1 MMRNLLFT
9 IGFIL
14 AANVFVFA
22 QSGALKGKVI
32 DKATKEPIPF
42 TNVIVEMG
50 GTQAGGTTSDIDG
63 NFTIKPLTPGKYD
76 IKASSIGFKPV
87 MIRGFIIKS
96 DQNAYQNI
104 EMDATA
110 LTLEAFEVVDYK
122 VPLISK
128 DQTASGATVTAEE
141 ISKMPSRSANAIATS
156 VGGVF
161 SADGERGSVR
171 GQRPEGTVM
180 YIDGIRVRGSSSI
193 PESAIEQVSVILGGV
208 PAQYGDATG
217 GIINV
222 TTKGPSREFGAGLEL
237 QTSQYLDKFGYNR
250 AGLNMQGPLLW
261 NKDHTTSLLGYFLA
275 GEFEYNKDGRPTA
288 NGVYKVKDDVLAKL
302 EATPLRPSGTGFGA
316 YYNSEF
322 IRQSD
327 LELMKSTQNTSNYSA
342 NFSGKLDIKTG
353 PNINLSVGGSYN
365 YDNNRVFSY
374 SNSMFNYKNNAHTF
388 GSTYRVF
395 GRFTQRFPTDK
406 DSKSIIKNVYYTL
419 QADYTKVH
427 NSREDFNHKDDL
439 FSYGYVGKFSTHKIR
454 SYALG
459 TDTLTGKS
467 GYLLNGFN
475 DTLVQFERAET
486 NPILAN
492 YTDLYYSLY
501 NTNAGHYDKLDN
513 IIIGK
518 GLLNGMGP
526 DAVYG
531 LWASSGALQT
541 DGSGYAYTQDESEQF
556 SINAN
561 ASADVGNH
569 ALQFG
574 LIYEQR
580 VDRSYGYSPED
591 LWGLMRGLT
600 NSHIAQLDK
609 ANPHPVYVDGVFQDT
624 INYDRKY
631 DRNSQRV
638 FDINLRQKLGLP
650 VDGTDWVDIDSYDIK
665 TYTINYYDKDGHL
678 QTAHLDKPLSIDL
691 FSPDEL
697 LNNGGQIA
705 YYSGFD
711 YTGKK
716 LKNKPSFSDFFTKK
730 DANGNYTREIGAFEP
745 IYMAGYISDKFS
757 FDDLVFN
764 VGLRVDRF
772 DANQMVLK
780 DPYTLYPALTVA
792 DEKSLGPHPASMG
805 SDYVVYVDKIKN
817 PTKIMGYRNKDTWYN
832 AEGTVVVDPL
842 ILDAGNGVSP
852 DLADKNN
859 LELSADGF
867 TDYEPQT
874 SFMPRISFSFPISDE
889 ALFFAHYDVLAQ
901 RPTSAAQLNPT
912 DYLFLATSG
921 SPTLANPNLK
931 PERTVDYEIGFQQK
945 LTNASSLVI
954 STFYR
959 EIRDQIQY
967 FRYTAAF
974 PKTYYSYNNID
985 FGTVKGLTVTY
996 DMRRTGNS
1004 RIRASYTLQF
1014 ANGTGSDANTSY
1026 ALIRSGQPNLRS
1038 LIPLN
1043 YDSRHRLNL
1052 AFDYRYGEGVE
1063 YNGPVFKAIQLLKNT
1078 GFNISIFGGSGTPY
1092 TKSSKIYPL
1101 GGSGIISGSINGSR
1115 LPWQFRLD
1123 GRIDRDITLVAGKDK
1138 KGNPKSVSLNVYVQV
1153 LNILDAK
1160 NILTVYQATGN
1171 PDDDGYLAAAQYQSQ
1186 INAQLDSQSYRE
1198 LYALRINTPA
1208 NYSSPRL
1215 IRLGIALNF

>member
-9 IGFIL
+9 IGFFL
-14 AANVFVFA
+14 AANVFVFG

-76 IKASSIGFKPV
+76 IKASSIGYKP
-87 MIRGFIIKS
+87 MLIRGFIVKS
-96 DQNAYQNI
+96 DQIVFQNI
-104 EMDATA
+104 DMEATA

-141 ISKMPSRSANAIATS
+141 ISKMPSRSANAIATT

-193 PESAIEQVSVILGGV
+193 PQSAIEQVSVILGGV

-222 TTKGPSREFGAGLEL
+222 TTKGPSRQFGAGIEL

-250 AGLNMQGPLLW
+250 GGLNMQGPLLW
-261 NKDHTTSLLGYFLA
+261 NRDHTTSLLGYFLA

-302 EATPLRPSGTGFGA
+302 EATPLRPSGTGSGSFQ
-316 YYNSEF
+316 NSEF
-322 IRQSD
+322 IRLSD
-327 LELMKSTQNTSNYSA
+327 LDLIKTTQNTTNYSA
-342 NFSGKLDIKTG
+342 NFSGKLDVKTG
-353 PNINLSVGGSYN
+353 PNINLSLGGSYN
-365 YDNNRVFSY
+365 YNNNRVFSY
-374 SNSMFNYKNNAHTF
+374 SNSLYNSKNNYHEF
-388 GSTYRVF
+388 GNTYRVF

-419 QADYTKVH
+419 QADYTKV
-427 NSREDFNHKDDL
+427 RTTIEDFAHKDDL
-439 FSYGYVGKFSTHKIR
+439 FSYGYIGKFTTYKNR
-454 SYALG
+454 SYEFG
-459 TDTLTGKS
+459 TDTTGKR
-467 GYLLNGFN
+467 GFLQNGFN
-475 DTLVQFERAET
+475 DTLFQFQRAET

-492 YTDLYYSLY
+492 YTSSYYNLY
-501 NTNAGHYDKLDN
+501 NTNAGHYDKLEN
-513 IIIGK
+513 VITGK

-531 LWASSGALQT
+531 LWASPGALQA
-541 DGSGYAYTQDESEQF
+541 GYQKSESEQF
-556 SINAN
+556 SFNAN

-580 VDRSYGYSPED
+580 IDRGIGYAPD
-591 LWGLMRGLT
+591 ALWGLMRGLT
-600 NSHIAQLDK
+600 NAHIAQLDK
-609 ANPHPVYVDGVFQDT
+609 LHPHEVTVDGVFQDT

-631 DRNSQRV
+631 DAGSQRV
-638 FDINLRQKLGLP
+638 FDINLREKLGLQ
-650 VDGTDWVDIDSYDIK
+650 VTGTDWIDIDSYDINK
-665 TYTINYYDKDGHL
+665 YTINYYDKDGKMK
-678 QTAHLDKPLSIDL
+678 TAQLDKPLSIDM

-697 LNNGGQIA
+697 LNNGNQLA
-705 YYSGFD
+705 NYYGYD

-716 LKNKPSFSDFFTKK
+716 LKNKPSVNDFFTKK
-730 DANGNYTREIGAFEP
+730 DSKGNYTREIGAFSP
-745 IYMAGYISDKFS
+745 IYIAGYISDKFS

-764 VGLRVDRF
+764 IGLRVDRF
-772 DANQMVLK
+772 DANQVVLK
-780 DPYTLYPALTVA
+780 DPYTLFPALTVA
-792 DEKSLGPHPASMG
+792 EESSLGPHPSSMG
-805 SDYVVYVDKIKN
+805 SNYVVYVDKIKN

-832 AEGTVVVDPL
+832 ASGTVVVDPQA
-842 ILDAGNGVSP
+842 LDAGNGVSP
-852 DLADKNN
+852 DLADKEN
-859 LELSADGF
+859 LEVSSKGF
-867 TDYEPQT
+867 TDYEAQT

-889 ALFFAHYDVLAQ
+889 ALFFAHYDVLTQ
-901 RPTSAAQLNPT
+901 RPTSSSQLNPT

-921 SPTLANPNLK
+921 SPTISNPNLR

-959 EIRDQIQY
+959 EIRNQIQS
-967 FRYTAAF
+967 FRYTAAY
-974 PKTYYSYNNID
+974 PKTYYSFNNID

-996 DMRRTGNS
+996 DMRRTGNA
-1004 RIRASYTLQF
+1004 RVRASYTLQF
-1014 ANGTGSDANTSY
+1014 ANGTGSDANTSK
-1026 ALIRSGQPNLRS
+1026 ALIVSGQPNLRS

-1043 YDSRHRLNL
+1043 FDRRHNINL
-1052 AFDYRYGEGVE
+1052 TFDYRYSEGTE
-1063 YNGPVFKAIQLLKNT
+1063 YNGPVFNTLQILKNT
-1078 GFNISIFGGSGTPY
+1078 GFNLTVFGGSGTPY
-1092 TKSSKIYPL
+1092 TKSSKITPL

-1123 GRIDRDITLVAGKDK
+1123 GRIDKDITLVSGKDK
-1138 KGNPKSVSLNVYVQV
+1138 KGNPTSTSLNIYIQV
-1153 LNILDAK
+1153 LNIIDAK
-1160 NILTVYQATGN
+1160 NILSVFQATGN
-1171 PDDDGYLAAAQYQSQ
+1171 ANDDGYLAAAQYQSQ
-1186 INAQLDSQSYRE
+1186 INSQLDPQSYRE
-1198 LYALRINTPA
+1198 LYALRINTPG

>member
-9 IGFIL
+9 IGFFL

-76 IKASSIGFKPV
+76 IKASSIGYKP
-87 MIRGFIIKS
+87 MLIRGFIVKS
-96 DQNAYQNI
+96 DQIVFQNV
-104 EMDATA
+104 ELEATA
-110 LTLEAFEVVDYK
+110 TTLEAFEVVDYK

-141 ISKMPSRSANAIATS
+141 ISKMPSRSANAIATT

-193 PESAIEQVSVILGGV
+193 PQSAIEQVSVILGGV

-222 TTKGPSREFGAGLEL
+222 TTKGPSRQFGAGIEL
-237 QTSQYLDKFGYNR
+237 QTSQYLDKYGYNR

-261 NKDHTTSLLGYFLA
+261 NKDRTTSLLGYFLA

-288 NGVYKVKDDVLAKL
+288 NGVYKLKDDALAKL
-302 EATPLRPSGTGFGA
+302 EATPLRPSGTETGSFPSSA
-316 YYNSEF
+316 Y
-322 IRQSD
+322 IRMND
-327 LELMKSTQNTSNYSA
+327 LELMKTTQNTTNYSA
-342 NFSGKLDIKTG
+342 NFSGKLDVKTG
-353 PNINLSVGGSYN
+353 PNINLSLGGSYN
-365 YDNNRVFSY
+365 YENKREFNF
-374 SNSMFNYKNNAHTF
+374 SNSLFNYNNNAHVF
-388 GSTYRVF
+388 GNTYRVF

-419 QADYTKVH
+419 QADYTKVR
-427 NSREDFNHKDDL
+427 STREDFEHKDDL
-439 FSYGYVGKFSTHKIR
+439 FSYGYIGKFTTYKNR
-454 SYALG
+454 SYTTELVYDSIAKK
-459 TDTLTGKS
+459 TA
-467 GYLLNGFN
+467 YLQNGFK
-475 DTLVQFERAET
+475 DTLVQFQRAEA

-492 YTDLYYSLY
+492 YTSSYYNLY
-501 NTNAGHYDKLDN
+501 NTNADHYDKLEN
-513 IIIGK
+513 VITGK

-531 LWASSGALQT
+531 LWASPGALQA
-541 DGSGYAYTQDESEQF
+541 GYRMDESEQF

-580 VDRSYGYSPED
+580 IDRGYAYAPD
-591 LWGLMRGLT
+591 QLWGLMRGLANT
-600 NSHIAQLDK
+600 HIAQLDK
-609 ANPHPVYVDGVFQDT
+609 LNPHEVSIDGVFQDT
-624 INYDRKY
+624 IRYDRIY
-631 DRNSQRV
+631 DKGSQRV
-638 FDINLRQKLGLP
+638 FDINLREKLGLQ
-650 VDGTDWVDIDSYDIK
+650 VTGTDWIDIDSYDIN
-665 TYTINYYDKDGHL
+665 TYTINYYDKDGNMK
-678 QTAHLDKPLSIDL
+678 TAQLDKPLSIDM
-691 FSPDEL
+691 FSADEL
-697 LNNGGQIA
+697 LNNGNQIA
-705 YYSGFD
+705 NYYGYD

-716 LKNKPSFSDFFTKK
+716 LKNKPSFDDFFTKT
-730 DANGNYTREIGAFEP
+730 DANGDLTREMGAFEP

-772 DANQMVLK
+772 DANQMVLR
-780 DPYTLYPALTVA
+780 DPYTLFPARTVA
-792 DEKSLGPHPASMG
+792 EENSLGSHPASMG

-832 AEGTVVVDPL
+832 AEGTVVVDP
-842 ILDAGNGVSP
+842 IALDAGNGVIP
-852 DLADKNN
+852 DFDPANDLVISSK
-859 LELSADGF
+859 GF
-867 TDYEPQT
+867 TDYEAQT

-889 ALFFAHYDVLAQ
+889 ALFFAHYDVLTQ
-901 RPTSAAQLNPT
+901 RPTSSSQLSPT
-912 DYLFLATSG
+912 DYLFLATIG
-921 SPTLANPNLK
+921 SPTISNPNLK

-945 LTNASSLVI
+945 VTNSSSLVI
-954 STFYR
+954 STYYR
-959 EIRDQIQY
+959 EIRDQIQS
-967 FRYTAAF
+967 FRYTAAY
-974 PKTYYSYNNID
+974 PKTYYSFNNID
-985 FGTVKGLTVTY
+985 FATVKGLTVTY
-996 DMRRTGNS
+996 DMRRTGNA
-1004 RIRASYTLQF
+1004 RVRASYTLQF
-1014 ANGTGSDANTSY
+1014 ANGTGSDANTSK
-1026 ALIRSGQPNLRS
+1026 ALIVSGQPNLRS
-1038 LIPLN
+1038 LIPLD
-1043 YDSRHRLNL
+1043 YDRRHGINL
-1052 AFDYRYGEGVE
+1052 MLDYRYSEGTD
-1063 YNGPVFKAIQLLKNT
+1063 YNGPVFKTVQILKNT
-1078 GFNISIFGGSGTPY
+1078 GFNISVFGGSGTPY
-1092 TKSSKIYPL
+1092 TKSSKIFPI

-1123 GRIDRDITLVAGKDK
+1123 GRIDRDITLVSGKDK
-1138 KGNPKSVSLNVYVQV
+1138 KGNPTSTSLNVYIQV

-1160 NILTVYQATGN
+1160 NIQNVYQATGN
-1171 PDDDGYLAAAQYQSQ
+1171 PDDDGYLAAAQSQ
-1186 INAQLDSQSYRE
+1186 TQIIAQLDAQSYRD
-1198 LYALRINTPA
+1198 LYALRINSPG

>member
-9 IGFIL
+9 IGFFL

-50 GTQAGGTTSDIDG
+50 GTQTGGTTSDIDG

-104 EMDATA
+104 DMEATA

-222 TTKGPSREFGAGLEL
+222 TTKGPSREFGAGLDL
-237 QTSQYLDKFGYNR
+237 QTSQLLDKFGYNR

-261 NKDHTTSLLGYFLA
+261 NKDHSASLLGYFVA

-302 EATPLRPSGTGFGA
+302 EATPLRPSGTGSGSFP
-316 YYNSEF
+316 NSEF
-322 IRQSD
+322 IRMND
-327 LELMKSTQNTSNYSA
+327 LELMKSTQNSTNYSA

-353 PNINLSVGGSYN
+353 PNINLSLGGSYN
-365 YDNNRVFSY
+365 YDNSRVFSF
-374 SNSMFNYKNNAHTF
+374 SNSLFNYNNNYHQF
-388 GSTYRVF
+388 GNTYRVF
-395 GRFTQRFPTDK
+395 GRLTQRFPADK

-419 QADYTKVH
+419 QADYTKVR
-427 NSREDFNHKDDL
+427 NTVEDFNHKDNL
-439 FSYGYVGKFSTHKIR
+439 FNYGYIGKFSTHKIR
-454 SYALG
+454 SYAFG
-459 TDTLTGKS
+459 TDTVTGKS

-475 DTLVQFERAET
+475 DTLVQFERGEA

-492 YTDLYYSLY
+492 YTSSYYNLY
-501 NTNAGHYDKLDN
+501 NTNAGNYDKLEN
-513 IIIGK
+513 IITGK

-531 LWASSGALQT
+531 IWASP
-541 DGSGYAYTQDESEQF
+541 GSVQAGYSKAESEQF

-580 VDRSYGYSPED
+580 IDRGIGYSPAE
-591 LWGLMRGLT
+591 LWTLMRGLT

-609 ANPHPVYVDGVFQDT
+609 ANPHEVYVEGIFQDT

-631 DRNSQRV
+631 DQASQRV

-650 VDGTDWVDIDSYDIK
+650 VDGTEWIDIDSYDIN
-665 TYTINYYDKDGHL
+665 TYVINYYDTEGHL
-678 QTAHLDKPLSIDL
+678 RTAQLDKPLSIDM

-697 LNNGGQIA
+697 LNNGAQIA
-705 YYSGFD
+705 NYYGYD

-716 LKNKPSFSDFFTKK
+716 LKNKPSFNDFFTKK
-730 DANGNYTREIGAFEP
+730 DVNGNYTREIGAFEP

-757 FDDLVFN
+757 FEDLVFN
-764 VGLRVDRF
+764 VGLRVDRY

-780 DPYTLYPALTVA
+780 DPYTLYPALTVES
-792 DEKSLGPHPASMG
+792 EKSLGPHPASMG
-805 SDYVVYVDKIKN
+805 SDYVVYVDKIIN

-832 AEGTVVVDPL
+832 AEGTVVVVPQL
-842 ILDAGNGVSP
+842 VLDAGNGVTP
-852 DLADKNN
+852 DLADKANQVLN
-859 LELSADGF
+859 SEGF
-867 TDYEPQT
+867 SDYEPQT

-889 ALFFAHYDVLAQ
+889 ALFFAHYDVLTQ
-901 RPTSAAQLNPT
+901 RPTSSEQLNPT
-912 DYLFLATSG
+912 DYLFLATTG
-921 SPTLANPNLK
+921 SPTLNNPNLK

-945 LTNASSLVI
+945 LTNSSSLVI

-959 EIRDQIQY
+959 EIRDQIQS
-967 FRYTAAF
+967 FRYTAAY
-974 PKTYYSYNNID
+974 PKTYYSFNNID

-996 DMRRTGNS
+996 DMRRTGNA
-1004 RIRASYTLQF
+1004 RVRASYTLQF
-1014 ANGTGSDANTSY
+1014 ANGTGSDANTSK
-1026 ALIRSGQPNLRS
+1026 ALISSGQPNLRS

-1043 YDSRHRLNL
+1043 FDRRHGLN
-1052 AFDYRYGEGVE
+1052 FMIDYRYAEGTE
-1063 YNGPVFKAIQLLKNT
+1063 YNGPVINALQILKNT
-1078 GFNISIFGGSGTPY
+1078 GFNLSLSGGSGTPY

-1123 GRIDRDITLVAGKDK
+1123 GRVDRDITLVSGKDK
-1138 KGNPKSVSLNVYVQV
+1138 KGNPKMTSLNVYVQV

-1160 NILTVYQATGN
+1160 NILSVYQATGN

-1186 INAQLDSQSYRE
+1186 IDSQLDSQSYRE
-1198 LYALRINTPA
+1198 LYALRINSPG